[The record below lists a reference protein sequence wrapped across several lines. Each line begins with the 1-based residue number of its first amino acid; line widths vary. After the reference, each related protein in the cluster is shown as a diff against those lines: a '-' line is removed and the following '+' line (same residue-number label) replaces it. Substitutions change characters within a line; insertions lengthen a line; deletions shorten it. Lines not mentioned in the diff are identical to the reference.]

1 MHFDRTGVAASPL
14 AHRSTKGPSTEVG
27 NLGGGDIFRNRHH
40 FDFPS
45 GVIGTEGSGAGSRSG
60 GVDSTE
66 GMQVVPYRA
75 RS

>member
-1 MHFDRTGVAASPL
+1 VHFDRTGVAASP
-14 AHRSTKGPSTEVG
+14 ARTDPPKIPSTEVG
-27 NLGGGDIFRNRHH
+27 NLGGDIFRNRHH
-40 FDFPS
+40 FDFSS

-60 GVDSTE
+60 GVDSTG